1 MLVQCAAALSPG
13 GRPSGTGRSSSASFW
28 RWEAHRWRCL
38 RTRQHM
44 HAFATRRYPVHVA
57 AYARVSTPR
66 QAQDPTITHQGARLP
81 AKVQAEGWT
90 LATHQI
96 YCDAGYSGAR
106 LDRPALDRLRDAA
119 ARGAFQARLLTTPER
134 LARR

>member
-1 MLVQCAAALSPG
+1 M
-13 GRPSGTGRSSSASFW
+13 
-28 RWEAHRWRCL
+28 
-38 RTRQHM
+38 
-44 HAFATRRYPVHVA
+44 HVA

-66 QAQDPTITHQGARLP
+66 QAQDQTITQQVARLQ

-96 YCDAGYSGAR
+96 YCDDGYSGAR

-119 ARGAFQARLLTTPER
+119 ARGAIDMANDVFVHG
-134 LARR
+134 